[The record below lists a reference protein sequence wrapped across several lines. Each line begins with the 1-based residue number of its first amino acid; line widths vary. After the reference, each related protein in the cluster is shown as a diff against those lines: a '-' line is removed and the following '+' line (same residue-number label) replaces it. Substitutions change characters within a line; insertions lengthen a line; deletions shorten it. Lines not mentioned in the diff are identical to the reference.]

1 MARTIYYADTDEAIL
16 ACTEAITALRPHLKE
31 VSILPQIKEMQQEDG
46 YMLIY
51 VCADDKPDE
60 VAAIAGF
67 RRLNKLLGGKH
78 IYIDD
83 LSCLPRH
90 QKKGYASDLLNH
102 IRTLA
107 EQQGLNSVRLTSG
120 HNLAPAHRLY
130 MNHGFFISAHSFML
144 KLVDNF

>member
-1 MARTIYYADTDEAIL
+1 MTRTIHYADTDETIL
-16 ACTEAITALRPHLKE
+16 ACTDAIVALRPHLQG
-31 VSILPQIKEMQQEDG
+31 VDFLPQIKEMQEEEG

-51 VCADDKPDE
+51 VTADEKPDE

-83 LSCLPRH
+83 LSTLPKH
-90 QKKGYASDLLNH
+90 QKKGYASDLLEH
-102 IRTLA
+102 IRELA
-107 EQQGLNSVRLTSG
+107 EKQGLGSVRLTSG
-120 HNLAPAHRLY
+120 HTLAPAHRLY

-144 KLVDNF
+144 KLTDNF